1 MASKASGVQ
10 EEASSHTFGVAKK
23 TEQVSL
29 IDASQ
34 EPYLHDFQKPTLP
47 ICMAEITDLI
57 CKEEIPTAQYVSL
70 LNDYV
75 ESEFFLIDGDSLFV
89 TYTKEITL
97 QRGQNLHFFYLVE
110 RFLLDLTT
118 KGAKYIIVFFKDAE
132 YFYFRSPDLLS
143 LRTALIIHLRKNT
156 KAIIHTEFTSCLD
169 SSWQNFLKHNYP
181 YFLIISDEGLD
192 ELQTNF
198 LHIFIMQTLSKRIN
212 VVLTSGLQSDT
223 VRVYGYHIH
232 SFHRHQCFFQK
243 REAMVKRYYETLI
256 KYLKE
261 VNIKICVSLSGCPSL
276 NTLTAKVS
284 KKLIE
289 FQEKNEDIRYVVCII
304 SCSLVLEMHKQV
316 LESQNPS
323 TKLKSVNSALTME
336 EAGDLMRLYC
346 LSVVFLHHLPLS
358 QRAQVRDIDVCW
370 KTETLKFLQQHKLCE
385 FCVLQQLTNETSQN
399 MDFSTLPD
407 LSDNLLWKNIAFYY
421 ESEKGQGFDLDIG
434 SIINGDFERL
444 WKYILALSETSNI
457 GSSFPLRITSSHFLE
472 QQYPLHN
479 EDASKAAFPKPGLIS
494 MMNTIVDEF
503 AGDVLKKMPFLK
515 SDDPVITSLK
525 KQKDFDELKHW
536 HSGRPLSDD
545 YDRTGSEGATRDPW
559 ALRNQQKLQTFLRF
573 YGQSLEGNLSK
584 TIITRPDTPKK
595 ASVDS
600 KKTKKIQKTK
610 AEMIIE
616 ENQKR
621 KRAVEEK
628 KEEHKWGALSMSVE
642 TKIKEDVISGI
653 KYLEDFLNKC
663 QSESVKCCAEMAAL
677 NVCFGLWKEHC
688 KTEGKT
694 DKNFNIAVEVMRRI
708 HSLVVNYDDQ
718 DILKENDWH
727 QIWKCLW
734 SLGFDNLAASLK
746 YIKVSE
752 EEKKEVKK
760 KHSKCA
766 VGVGSS
772 RFQLQFMGHYLIR
785 EERKDPDPRV
795 QHFIPDTWQRELLDV
810 VDNNESAVIVAPTS
824 SGKTYA
830 SYYCMEKILRD
841 GNDGILVYVAPT
853 KALVNQVWATI
864 YNRFNKVLPPGLT
877 VSGVFTRDYRHD
889 ALNCQILVT
898 VPQCLEIL
906 LLSPH
911 RQEWAKKIRYV
922 IFDEVHCLG
931 GEIGAEV
938 WEHLLVMIRC
948 PFLALSATIS
958 NPKQLAE
965 WLQSVKR
972 YWRHTETVMSRNPAT
987 ATSFKKGAKGKKGAT
1002 VQNTSYKVK
1011 LVVYGE
1017 RYNDLEKHVCSL
1029 KDGDFKIHHYHPY
1042 AALTVDHLAR
1052 YGFPLDLSLSPRE
1065 TVMLYDAMVEAR
1077 RDWPRTNEL
1086 DPEEFFK
1093 DKMVITKADAR
1104 YYEKKLRE
1112 ELEVWIKRGN
1122 IKEANHLLM
1131 LLKPQLTS
1139 CSEKEKEIY
1148 FPQFV
1153 EKLRQM
1159 GKLPALFFLFDT
1171 KRVEKMAED
1180 VCTFLEKKQRTRQI
1194 QGSEKERLIKKGQ
1207 EVEKPRDL
1215 NDLTQ
1220 TAQRTERTCNSLEN
1234 SHANE
1239 KRKQEKLL
1247 KKAKKAEKLMGEK
1260 GNDDS
1265 KLSRKDDK
1273 NYVWEAELESIKKRL
1288 EKMSEIPPDCTYANE
1303 HAIDNQTSMKIFNRA
1318 IKLRKYEVLKKL
1330 ALRGIGY
1337 HHASEQQKGRQMVE
1351 MLFRTGF
1358 IQVVTATGTLA
1369 LGVNM
1374 PCKSVV
1380 FVQNSVYLDALN
1392 YRQMSGR
1399 AGRRGQDL
1407 LGNVFFYDIPLP
1419 KIQKLI
1425 KSNVPELRGQFPLK
1439 ITLILRLMLL
1449 ASKADDKEDAKAKV
1463 LSVLKHSL
1471 LSFNHPR
1478 ILEIL
1483 KLYFLFSLQFLVK
1496 EGYVDR
1502 DGNTTGFSGLVTH
1515 LHYHEPSNIVLVEFL
1530 VKGLFHKLC
1539 QPTKKQGETK
1549 VFSDDVMEKLVLILA
1564 HLFGRRYLPAAVVN
1578 SERKFYQS
1586 KVFLE
1591 DLPEDFAVALHEY
1604 NSKIEDNFGQFLQMV
1619 SSLADMNQEYQLPL
1633 SELNFSSKKQPDSQL
1648 AAHIMNCDTGR
1659 KAVSPFVCLSGNTD
1673 LDLLHA
1679 GTVNSVILRTIGI
1692 TASDIPILHP
1702 KMCDNQGRIMPLNSY
1717 VLDFYKHGSLVA
1729 MSQDNGILEGEAY
1742 NLLKDFS
1749 LALKAISVSLRELC
1763 DNEDDNVVHAFEQ
1776 LTDSYW
1782 EKLNNV

>member
-1 MASKASGVQ
+1 MSSTPIMASKASVVQ
-10 EEASSHTFGVAKK
+10 KEEASLQISGVTKK
-23 TEQVSL
+23 TEQGSL
-29 IDASQ
+29 LDISH
-34 EPYLHDFQKPTLP
+34 ECYLHDFQKTTQSS
-47 ICMAEITDLI
+47 CMAQITDSI
-57 CKEEIPTAQYVSL
+57 CKEMPGAEYVSL

-75 ESEFFLIDGDSLFV
+75 ESEFFLIDGDSLLIS
-89 TYTKEITL
+89 YAREITL
-97 QRGQNLHFFYLVE
+97 QHGQNLHFFYLVE

-118 KGAKYIIVFFKDAE
+118 KGAKYIIIFLKDAE
-132 YFYFRSPDLLS
+132 YFYLGIPDLLS

-156 KAIIHTEFTSCLD
+156 EAVIHTEFKSCLD
-169 SSWQNFLKHNYP
+169 PSWQSFLKDNNP
-181 YFLIISDEGLD
+181 YFLIISDEGLN
-192 ELQTNF
+192 ELQTHF
-198 LHIFIMQTLSKRIN
+198 LHIFIIQTLSKRIN
-212 VVLTSGLQSDT
+212 VVLISGQKSDA

-232 SFHRHQCFFQK
+232 SLYRHQLFFQK
-243 REAMVKRYYETLI
+243 REGKVKHYYEALI

-261 VNIKICVSLSGCPSL
+261 ANTKICISLSGCPSL
-276 NTLTAKVS
+276 NALTAKVHTQ
-284 KKLIE
+284 LIK
-289 FQEKNEDIRYVVCII
+289 FQEKIDLRYVVCII
-304 SCSLVLEMHKQV
+304 TCSLVLEMHKQV
-316 LESQNPS
+316 SESQNTS
-323 TKLKSVNSALTME
+323 TKLSNENSALTLE
-336 EAGDLMRLYC
+336 EAIDLIKMYC
-346 LSVVFLHHLPLS
+346 LCVVFLHHLPLS
-358 QRAQVRDIDVCW
+358 QRAQVRVVDVCW
-370 KTETLKFLQQHKLCE
+370 KKETLKFIRQHKLCE
-385 FCVLQQLTNETSQN
+385 FYVLQHLTSETSWN

-421 ESEKGQGFDLDIG
+421 ESEKGQEFDLDLG
-434 SIINGDFERL
+434 STIHGDFELL
-444 WKYILALSETSNI
+444 WKHIAALSETCNV
-457 GSSFPLRITSSHFLE
+457 GPSFPLRRTSSHFLE
-472 QQYPLHN
+472 QQPCLHN
-479 EDASKAAFPKPGLIS
+479 EAFPKPGLIP
-494 MMNTIVDEF
+494 MMNVIVDEF
-503 AGDVLKKMPFLK
+503 AGDILRKIPFLK

-545 YDRTGSEGATRDPW
+545 YDRVRSEGATKDAW
-559 ALRNQQKLQTFLRF
+559 VLRSQQKLQTFLRF

-584 TIITRPDTPKK
+584 TIVTHPETSKK
-595 ASVDS
+595 AYTDS
-600 KKTKKIQKTK
+600 KKTNKYQKTK
-610 AEMIIE
+610 AEIIIE

-621 KRAVEEK
+621 KRAEEEK
-628 KEEHKWGALSMSVE
+628 KEEHRWGTLSTSVE
-642 TKIKEDVISGI
+642 RKIKEDVVSGM
-653 KYLEDFLNKC
+653 KYLEEFLKKC
-663 QSESVKCCAEMAAL
+663 QSESVKCRAEMTAL

-688 KTEGKT
+688 KAEGKT
-694 DKNFNIAVEVMRRI
+694 DKNLNIAVELMRRI
-708 HSLVVNYDDQ
+708 HSLITNYDDQ
-718 DILKENDWH
+718 DLLKENDFH

-734 SLGFDNLAASLK
+734 SLGFDNLAGSLK

-752 EEKKEVKK
+752 DEKKEVKK

-810 VDNNESAVIVAPTS
+810 VDNNESAIIVAPTS

-841 GNDGILVYVAPT
+841 GNDGVLVYVAPT
-853 KALVNQVWATI
+853 KALVNQVWATV

-877 VSGVFTRDYRHD
+877 ISGVFTRDYRHD

-958 NPKQLAE
+958 NPNHLAE

-972 YWRHTETVMSRNPAT
+972 YWQHTEAAMSKNPGTSAT
-987 ATSFKKGAKGKKGAT
+987 CKKGAKEKKSAT
-1002 VQNTSYKVK
+1002 VQNTSYKVR

-1017 RYNDLEKHVCSL
+1017 RYNDLEKHICSFR
-1029 KDGDFKIHHYHPY
+1029 DDDIIIHHYHPY
-1042 AALTVDHLAR
+1042 AALTVNHLER
-1052 YGFPLDLSLSPRE
+1052 YGFPSDLSLSPRE
-1065 TVMLYDAMVEAR
+1065 AVILYDTMVEAR
-1077 RDWPRTNEL
+1077 RNWPRAKEL

-1104 YYEKKLRE
+1104 HYEKQLKE
-1112 ELEVWIKRGN
+1112 ELEFWIKCGN
-1122 IKEANHLLM
+1122 IQEANHVLM
-1131 LLKPQLTS
+1131 LLKPPPT
-1139 CSEKEKEIY
+1139 CSEVEMMRN
-1148 FPQFV
+1148 FPEFV

-1159 GKLPALFFLFDT
+1159 GKLPALFFIFNI
-1171 KRVEKMAED
+1171 KRVEALAEA
-1180 VCTFLEKKQRTRQI
+1180 VCSSLEMKQSIVQTQS
-1194 QGSEKERLIKKGQ
+1194 SEKERLAKKGQ
-1207 EVEKPRDL
+1207 KIEKALRDL
-1215 NDLTQ
+1215 SDDIKLTP
-1220 TAQRTERTCNSLEN
+1220 
-1234 SHANE
+1234 
-1239 KRKQEKLL
+1239 
-1247 KKAKKAEKLMGEK
+1247 
-1260 GNDDS
+1260 
-1265 KLSRKDDK
+1265 KDDK
-1273 NYVWEAELESIKKRL
+1273 IFIWEAELDSIKKYL
-1288 EKMSEIPPDCTYANE
+1288 EKISEIPPDCTYANE
-1303 HAIDNQTSMKIFNRA
+1303 QAIDHQSLMKIFDRA
-1318 IKLRKYEVLKKL
+1318 KRVRKYEILKKL

-1337 HHASEQQKGRQMVE
+1337 HHTSVEQKGRQMVE
-1351 MLFRTGF
+1351 MLFRKGF

-1380 FVQNSVYLDALN
+1380 FLQNSVYLDALN

-1399 AGRRGQDL
+1399 AGRRGHDF
-1407 LGNVFFYDIPLP
+1407 LGHVFFYDIPLP

-1425 KSNVPELRGQFPLK
+1425 KSNVPELRGQFPLSVS
-1439 ITLILRLMLL
+1439 LILRLMLL

-1463 LSVLKHSL
+1463 LSVFKHSL
-1471 LSFNHPR
+1471 LSFKQPR
-1478 ILEIL
+1478 IQEIL

-1539 QPTKKQGETK
+1539 QPTKITGKTK
-1549 VFSDDVMEKLVLILA
+1549 VFSQDVMEKMVLILA

-1578 SERKFYQS
+1578 SEKKFYQS
-1586 KVFLE
+1586 KVFME
-1591 DLPEDFAVALHEY
+1591 DLPEDFAAALHEY
-1604 NSKIEDNFGQFLQMV
+1604 NCKIEENFAQFLLIA
-1619 SSLADMNQEYQLPL
+1619 SSLADMHQEYQLPF
-1633 SELNFSSKKQPDSQL
+1633 SKIDFSSKNQPESQL
-1648 AAHIMNCDTGR
+1648 AAHIMSCDTGR

-1692 TASDIPILHP
+1692 TASDIPVLHS
-1702 KMCDNQGRIMPLNSY
+1702 KMYDNQGRIMPLNSY

-1729 MSQDNGILEGEAY
+1729 MEQDNAINEGEAY
-1742 NLLKDFS
+1742 NLLKDFC
-1749 LALKAISVSLRELC
+1749 LTLQVISVSLSELC
-1763 DNEDDNVVHAFEQ
+1763 DNEDDDVVQAFEQ
-1776 LTDSYW
+1776 LSCSYR
-1782 EKLNNV
+1782 EKLNKV